1 MQSEQKFRIVV
12 GSDHAGRELL
22 EFLKSLLYGWKY
34 EYIDVTPKTEGPIDY
49 PLVAIE
55 VAKKVSSGEFDR
67 GILVCGTGMGMSMIA
82 NRFPNVRA
90 TLAYD
95 AYTAE
100 MSRKH
105 NNSNILTMGG
115 RTIGQGVAEQILRIW
130 LKTPFEGERHAERL
144 KILAELDKKIKI
156 GD

>member
-1 MQSEQKFRIVV
+1 MQDEKKFKLIV
-12 GSDHAGRELL
+12 GSDHAGKELL

-34 EYIDVTPKTEGPIDY
+34 EYVDVTPKTEGSIDY
-49 PLVAIE
+49 PQVAIE
-55 VAKKVSSGEFDR
+55 VAKKVSSGEFER
-67 GILVCGTGMGMSMIA
+67 GVLVCGSGIGMSMIA

-100 MSRKH
+100 MSRRH
-105 NNSNILTMGG
+105 NDSNVLTVGG
-115 RTIGQGVAEQILRIW
+115 RTTGQGVAEQILRIW

-144 KILAELDKKIKI
+144 AILAELDKKIKI
-156 GD
+156 GG

>member
-1 MQSEQKFRIVV
+1 MRSERFKFIV

-22 EFLKSLLYGWKY
+22 EFLKSLLYGWRY
-34 EYIDVTPKTEGPIDY
+34 EYVDVTPKVEGAINYSPI
-49 PLVAIE
+49 AIE

-67 GILVCGTGMGMSMIA
+67 GILVCGSGIGMSMIA

-90 TLAYD
+90 ALVHD

-100 MSRKH
+100 MSRSH
-105 NNSNILTMGG
+105 NNSNILVIGG
-115 RTIGQGVAEQILRIW
+115 RTTGQGVAEQILKVWIR
-130 LKTPFEGERHAERL
+130 TPFEGGRHAERL
-144 KILAELDKKIKI
+144 AVLEELDKKIKI